1 MDQKEI
7 VRRLCNGALAQ
18 ILHDSSNNTAN
29 SSFSNM
35 SNNNDSILNTLLINT
50 IGNLILKRKTNKSTQ
65 TDFNVQRINS
75 SGLLESNHLLPLY
88 KLQQQQQQYPRKKCI
103 R

>member
-7 VRRLCNGALAQ
+7 IRRLCNGALAQ

-65 TDFNVQRINS
+65 TDFNVQRIDKGGKS
-75 SGLLESNHLLPLY
+75 SGSSSKCRHVEMLQLY
-88 KLQQQQQQYPRKKCI
+88 
-103 R
+103 